1 MNFRGQRVLIFGDS
15 LTHHGADA
23 DPPIWDVNVGAN
35 RQSSAPGDLLASM
48 IRDAGAAAVRT
59 DARVGRS
66 AHNYWT
72 REEGAT
78 LASDVAWK
86 PTRVIVM
93 LGTNDLGLNMAVD
106 QVAMTRIRD
115 AFKKLPN
122 IEIVAVGPPTF
133 ANSTRTQ
140 QAFGVYAML
149 QDVFGAKNVID
160 SRPLTN
166 IDGRTTDGV
175 HFTVHGAREFAE
187 GLFAVLE
194 GRAAPPAP
202 NEWSVA
208 QKLLFAA
215 LGIGSLVGIGYLV
228 VRVSRSYRV
237 DRLLGSSGE
246 RPPTVDEL
254 EQIGED
260 ALKESDVTGDIARAE
275 KIAAEGAALHP
286 GEWDPYDFWTL
297 KSDKERAKWTYTKAH
312 KSIMADLAAHGWTV
326 QSNLKIPHATSPQG
340 NVRLWFKPQT
350 IHMTR
355 PGRGVIHSP
364 KYGSINTIGP
374 HKFSD
379 ARAISYTMDSRWL
392 PGSRFRGWLMQ
403 SQFPGVTFLGAP
415 QRSPA
420 RTRSRRRRA

>member
-93 LGTNDLGLNMAVD
+93 LGTNDLGLNMNAD
-106 QVAMTRIRD
+106 QVAMTNIRN

-122 IEIVAVGPPTF
+122 VEIIAVGPPTF
-133 ANSTRTQ
+133 ANQTRTQ
-140 QAFGVYAML
+140 QAFGVYTML

-160 SRPLTN
+160 SRPLTSV
-166 IDGRTTDGV
+166 DDRTTDGV

-187 GLFAVLE
+187 GLFTVLQ
-194 GRAAPPAP
+194 GQAAPPAP
-202 NEWSVA
+202 NEWSLV

-215 LGIGSLVGIGYLV
+215 LGVGSLVGIGYLTM
-228 VRVSRSYRV
+228 RVARRYQPKW
-237 DRLLGSSGE
+237 LLGSSDE
-246 RPPTVDEL
+246 RPPTIAEL

-260 ALKESDVTGDIARAE
+260 ALKEGDATGDISRAS

-286 GEWDPYDFWTL
+286 DEWYPYDFWSL
-297 KSDKERAKWTYTKAH
+297 KSKKDREKWTYPKAH
-312 KSIMADLAAHGWTV
+312 KSIMEDLRANGWKV
-326 QSNLKIPHATSPQG
+326 EAGLKIPHATSPQG
-340 NVRLWFKPQT
+340 NIRLWFKPQT

-364 KYGSINTIGP
+364 KYGSIKTIGP

-379 ARAISYTMDSRWL
+379 ARAISYVMDSRWL
-392 PGSRFRGWLMQ
+392 PGPRFRGWLMQ
-403 SQFPGVTFLGAP
+403 SQFPGVTFLG
-415 QRSPA
+415 SP
-420 RTRSRRRRA
+420 RRRRRRSTR